1 MAFIKQ
7 TTHIVDVIKYSNFD
21 DNDIKSYL
29 ELVPDG
35 RNGMAT
41 AFPELYG
48 EDLPP
53 ALSYFGPELIDIA
66 ELQPGP
72 FGYVQTYRAGGKSR
86 KFDKIRRGI
95 GRNGFKLKYPAIA
108 VFRAP
113 NGDLHIITGYT
124 RKEILELQ
132 HGFTNIIASVYEG
145 VEGYTKEEVKDAV
158 SRSGI
163 RFNTIHDESDP
174 TAPDD
179 VKREVEHAITQGWI
193 DKDAPQDEFLQAIYD
208 RIDDVCG
215 NGVFATTTRSGLAH
229 EIFNQYNPD
238 ETVKGYTGVAD
249 TKIFMKK
256 AKLISTDKIRYVCL
270 SSMNPNKTF
279 MSTLALATKYPHHEI
294 RLVFHNGT
302 LEGYDLPKCWTDR
315 TELFRE
321 WFVGM
326 LTQIGQVYFD
336 GASPNFDR
344 VKLYGVAPGL
354 SSMHDLDKVVFIRDD
369 GTTYQKKTVEETPS
383 TLTEFYTIAAE

>member
-72 FGYVQTYRAGGKSR
+72 FGYVQTYRVGGKSR

-124 RKEILELQ
+124 QVPYGGIVCSPKQ
-132 HGFTNIIASVYEG
+132 TNLL
-145 VEGYTKEEVKDAV
+145 KLC
-158 SRSGI
+158 
-163 RFNTIHDESDP
+163 
-174 TAPDD
+174 
-179 VKREVEHAITQGWI
+179 AI
-193 DKDAPQDEFLQAIYD
+193 
-208 RIDDVCG
+208 
-215 NGVFATTTRSGLAH
+215 
-229 EIFNQYNPD
+229 
-238 ETVKGYTGVAD
+238 
-249 TKIFMKK
+249 
-256 AKLISTDKIRYVCL
+256 
-270 SSMNPNKTF
+270 
-279 MSTLALATKYPHHEI
+279 
-294 RLVFHNGT
+294 
-302 LEGYDLPKCWTDR
+302 
-315 TELFRE
+315 
-321 WFVGM
+321 
-326 LTQIGQVYFD
+326 D
-336 GASPNFDR
+336 G
-344 VKLYGVAPGL
+344 
-354 SSMHDLDKVVFIRDD
+354 
-369 GTTYQKKTVEETPS
+369 
-383 TLTEFYTIAAE
+383 